1 MFRSII
7 DTFKF
12 NVDYLVN
19 FLWKVTNLKNP
30 KGDRRIRRT
39 QKMLKESLVELM
51 SQKAFKDI
59 TIKDITERADLN
71 RGTFYLHYSDTYELL
86 MSMENDVLDDF
97 QEMIDTYLM
106 TQPGNSAMPI
116 LVPVVHYIVEN
127 EEICRNLFENDA
139 SHDFNNKFKTLVHK
153 NGSALLGRLFPM
165 STTVNSNYFLAFVTG
180 GLIGVIKKWLDD
192 GMLQTEEEIAKIG
205 NEAVLSMARAFFTA
219 PA

>member
-1 MFRSII
+1 
-7 DTFKF
+7 
-12 NVDYLVN
+12 
-19 FLWKVTNLKNP
+19 
-30 KGDRRIRRT
+30 
-39 QKMLKESLVELM
+39 M